1 MFIWREFEMKKILTI
16 MLVLCAVLSV
26 TATTWAGALDKDTLL
41 VGTESTYP
49 PYEFRDEDNNLKG
62 FDIELMEAIAEKLG
76 KKIEWVDMPF
86 DSLIPAL
93 LSKKIDIVAAG
104 MSATAERAKKVSFS
118 TPYEISLSTFI
129 VKADND
135 SISSI
140 ADLDGKTVTA
150 QLGTVQDT
158 YAKTISGVT
167 VKPFQKFDD
176 CVREVSLGRAD
187 ATLMDKPV
195 ALKFV
200 EQKDFK
206 GKVKIAFDQE
216 ITGAGKALAMNLGE
230 TAFTDE
236 VNKVLEEMVSSGEL
250 EELKA
255 KWFK

>member
-1 MFIWREFEMKKILTI
+1 MKKILTI
-16 MLVLCAVLSV
+16 MLVFCAVLSV

-49 PYEFRDEDNNLKG
+49 PYEFRDENNNLKG
-62 FDIELMEAIAEKLG
+62 FDIELMEAISEKLG

-93 LSKKIDIVAAG
+93 LSRKIDIVAAG

-135 SISSI
+135 SVSSI
-140 ADLDGKTVTA
+140 ADLKGKTVTA

-158 YAKTISGVT
+158 YAKSLEGVT
-167 VKPFQKFDD
+167 VKSFQKFDD

-200 EQKDFK
+200 EQKDFE

-216 ITGAGKALAMNLGE
+216 ITGAGKALAMNLSE
-230 TAFTDE
+230 TAFADE
-236 VNKVLEEMVSSGEL
+236 VNKALEEMVSSGEL
-250 EELKA
+250 EELKV
-255 KWFK
+255 KWFQ

>member
-1 MFIWREFEMKKILTI
+1 MKKILTI
-16 MLVLCAVLSV
+16 MLVFCAVLSV

-49 PYEFRDEDNNLKG
+49 PYEFRDENNNLKG

-93 LSKKIDIVAAG
+93 LSRKIDIVAAG

-135 SISSI
+135 SVSSI
-140 ADLDGKTVTA
+140 ADLKGKTVTA

-158 YAKTISGVT
+158 YAKSLEGVT
-167 VKPFQKFDD
+167 VKSFQKFDD

-200 EQKDFK
+200 EQKDFE

-216 ITGAGKALAMNLGE
+216 ITGAGKALAMNLSE
-230 TAFTDE
+230 TAFADE
-236 VNKVLEEMVSSGEL
+236 VNKALEEMVSSGEL
-250 EELKA
+250 EELKV
-255 KWFK
+255 KWFQ

>member
-1 MFIWREFEMKKILTI
+1 
-16 MLVLCAVLSV
+16 MLVFCAVLSV

-49 PYEFRDEDNNLKG
+49 PYEFRDENNNLKG

-93 LSKKIDIVAAG
+93 LSRKIDIVAAG

-135 SISSI
+135 SVSSI
-140 ADLDGKTVTA
+140 ADLKGKTVTA

-158 YAKTISGVT
+158 YAKSLEGVT
-167 VKPFQKFDD
+167 VKSFQKFDD

-200 EQKDFK
+200 EQKDFE

-216 ITGAGKALAMNLGE
+216 ITGAGKALAMNLSE
-230 TAFTDE
+230 TAFADE
-236 VNKVLEEMVSSGEL
+236 VNKALEEMVSSGEL
-250 EELKA
+250 EELKV
-255 KWFK
+255 KWFQ